1 MAANVHDVIML
12 FGDSITQAG
21 WAEDGF
27 AARLAQVYARKL
39 DVLNRGLSGYN
50 TEWAI
55 PVLEQMLAT
64 QQAQQHLPKVRLLV
78 IWFGAND
85 AVIKP
90 FSQHVPLP
98 KFIENMKY
106 MVQLL
111 HSPDS
116 SHYSPTT
123 KIILITPPP
132 VNTYQRSA
140 DLASRNPPLEMDRLF
155 ETTKQYAEGVR
166 DAAVASNVAVA
177 DVWTAMWNGAGEN
190 EQALSRYLSDG
201 LHLTHE
207 GYTASCSGPESVVRA
222 DRDKIAYE
230 TLIETIAAEYPELHY
245 GNLRSVFPAWNEV
258 DWANPG
264 PSVQKR
270 ET

>member
-1 MAANVHDVIML
+1 MAANVQDVVML

-27 AARLAQVYARKL
+27 AARLAQVYSRKL
-39 DVLNRGLSGYN
+39 DVLNRGLAGYN

-55 PVLEQMLAT
+55 PVLEQVLAT

-85 AVIKP
+85 AVLKP
-90 FSQHVPLP
+90 FSQHVSLP

-106 MVQLL
+106 MVQLV

-116 SHYSPTT
+116 AYYSPPT
-123 KIILITPPP
+123 KIILMTPPP
-132 VNTYQRSA
+132 VNTYQRAA
-140 DLASRNPPLEMDRLF
+140 DLTSRNPPLEMDRLF
-155 ETTKQYAEGVR
+155 DTTKQYAEGVR
-166 DAAVASNVAVA
+166 EAAAASKVAVG
-177 DVWTAMWNGAGEN
+177 DVWTALWKAAGEN

-201 LHLTHE
+201 LHLTRD
-207 GYTASCSGPESVVRA
+207 GYTVV
-222 DRDKIAYE
+222 YE
-230 TLIETIAAEYPELHY
+230 TVIQTIAAEYPELHY
-245 GNLRSVFPAWNEV
+245 ENLRSVFPAWNEV